1 MPRISRDGGLYMLDL
16 AEIRNAVIKGARNDV
31 KGLVEKA
38 VVEGGDVSEILKE
51 GLITAIDIVGDK
63 FEKGEYFLPEML
75 MSAMAMKEGMKVL
88 RPLLAEN
95 DVRTSGV
102 VVLGTVSGD
111 IHDIGKS
118 IIGAMLEAAGFSVID
133 LGADVDLDK
142 FAQAA
147 KQNDADLIGLSALLT
162 TTMVGMKDVVESVK
176 GAGLKV
182 KVMVGGAPVNQ
193 EFADQIGADGYAPDA
208 PSAARKARELVSG

>member
-1 MPRISRDGGLYMLDL
+1 MLDL

-38 VVEGGDVSEILKE
+38 VAEGGDVSEILKE

-193 EFADQIGADGYAPDA
+193 EFADKIGADGYAPDA

>member
-1 MPRISRDGGLYMLDL
+1 MLDL

-31 KGLVEKA
+31 EGLVEKA

-176 GAGLKV
+176 GAGLKA

-193 EFADQIGADGYAPDA
+193 EFADKIGADGYAPDA

>member
-1 MPRISRDGGLYMLDL
+1 MLDL

-176 GAGLKV
+176 GAGLKA

>member
-1 MPRISRDGGLYMLDL
+1 VPRISRDGGLYMLDL

-75 MSAMAMKEGMKVL
+75 MSTMAMKEGMKVL

-176 GAGLKV
+176 GAGLKA

>member
-1 MPRISRDGGLYMLDL
+1 MLDL

-38 VVEGGDVSEILKE
+38 VAEGGDVSEILKE
-51 GLITAIDIVGDK
+51 GLTAAIEIVGDK

-95 DVRTSGV
+95 DVRASGV

-118 IIGAMLEAAGFSVID
+118 IIGAMLEAVGFSVID

-176 GAGLKV
+176 EAGLKA

-193 EFADQIGADGYAPDA
+193 EFADQIGADGYAADA

>member
-1 MPRISRDGGLYMLDL
+1 MLDL

-176 GAGLKV
+176 GAGLKA

-193 EFADQIGADGYAPDA
+193 EFADKIGADGYAPDA

>member
-1 MPRISRDGGLYMLDL
+1 MLDL

-51 GLITAIDIVGDK
+51 GLTTAIGIVGDK

-118 IIGAMLEAAGFSVID
+118 IIGAMLEAVGFSVID

-176 GAGLKV
+176 EAGLKA
-182 KVMVGGAPVNQ
+182 KVMVGGAPVSQ
-193 EFADQIGADGYAPDA
+193 EFADQIGADGYATDA

>member
-1 MPRISRDGGLYMLDL
+1 
-16 AEIRNAVIKGARNDV
+16 
-31 KGLVEKA
+31 
-38 VVEGGDVSEILKE
+38 
-51 GLITAIDIVGDK
+51 
-63 FEKGEYFLPEML
+63 

-102 VVLGTVSGD
+102 IVLGTVSGD

-118 IIGAMLEAAGFSVID
+118 IIGAMLEAVGFSVID

-176 GAGLKV
+176 EAGLKA
-182 KVMVGGAPVNQ
+182 KVMIGGAPVSQ
-193 EFADQIGADGYAPDA
+193 EFADQIGADGYAADA

>member
-1 MPRISRDGGLYMLDL
+1 MLDL

-38 VVEGGDVSEILKE
+38 VVEGGDAPEILKE
-51 GLITAIDIVGDK
+51 GLTTAIDIVGDK

>member
-1 MPRISRDGGLYMLDL
+1 MLDL

-38 VVEGGDVSEILKE
+38 VAEGGDVSEILKE
-51 GLITAIDIVGDK
+51 GLTTAIEIVGDK

-95 DVRTSGV
+95 DVRASGV

-118 IIGAMLEAAGFSVID
+118 IIGAMLEAVGFSVID

-176 GAGLKV
+176 GAGLKA

-193 EFADQIGADGYAPDA
+193 EFADKIGADGYAPDA

>member
-1 MPRISRDGGLYMLDL
+1 MLDL

-38 VVEGGDVSEILKE
+38 VVEGRDVSEILKE
-51 GLITAIDIVGDK
+51 GLTTAIGIVGDK

-75 MSAMAMKEGMKVL
+75 MSAMAMKEGMKIL

-95 DVRTSGV
+95 DVRASGV

-118 IIGAMLEAAGFSVID
+118 IIGAMLEAVGFRIID

-176 GAGLKV
+176 EAGLKA
-182 KVMVGGAPVNQ
+182 KVMVGGAPVSQ
-193 EFADQIGADGYAPDA
+193 EFADQIGADGYATDA
-208 PSAARKARELVSG
+208 PSAARKARELVGG

>member
-1 MPRISRDGGLYMLDL
+1 MLDL

-38 VVEGGDVSEILKE
+38 IAEGGDVSEILKE
-51 GLITAIDIVGDK
+51 GLTTAIDIVGDK

-118 IIGAMLEAAGFSVID
+118 IIGAMLEAVGFSVID

-176 GAGLKV
+176 KAGLKA
-182 KVMVGGAPVNQ
+182 KVMVGGAPVSQ
-193 EFADQIGADGYAPDA
+193 EFADQIGAAGYATDA

>member
-1 MPRISRDGGLYMLDL
+1 MLDL

-95 DVRTSGV
+95 DVRISGV

-176 GAGLKV
+176 GAGLKA

>member
-1 MPRISRDGGLYMLDL
+1 MLDL

-51 GLITAIDIVGDK
+51 GLTTAIGIVGDK

-118 IIGAMLEAAGFSVID
+118 IIGAMLEAVGFSIID

-176 GAGLKV
+176 EAGLKA
-182 KVMVGGAPVNQ
+182 KVMVGGAPVSQ

>member
-1 MPRISRDGGLYMLDL
+1 MLDL

-51 GLITAIDIVGDK
+51 GLTTAIGIVGDK

-75 MSAMAMKEGMKVL
+75 MSAMAMKEGMKIL

-118 IIGAMLEAAGFSVID
+118 IIGAMLEAVGFSIID

-176 GAGLKV
+176 EAGLKA
-182 KVMVGGAPVNQ
+182 KVMVGGAPVSQ

>member
-1 MPRISRDGGLYMLDL
+1 MLDL

-38 VVEGGDVSEILKE
+38 VAEGGDVSEILKE
-51 GLITAIDIVGDK
+51 GLTTAIEIVGDK

-95 DVRTSGV
+95 DVRASGV

-118 IIGAMLEAAGFSVID
+118 IIGAMLEAVGFSVID

-182 KVMVGGAPVNQ
+182 KVIVGGAPVSQ

>member
-1 MPRISRDGGLYMLDL
+1 MLDL

-51 GLITAIDIVGDK
+51 GLTTAIGIVGDK

-118 IIGAMLEAAGFSVID
+118 IIGAMLEAVGFSVID

-176 GAGLKV
+176 EAGLKA
-182 KVMVGGAPVNQ
+182 KVMVGGAPVSQ

>member
-1 MPRISRDGGLYMLDL
+1 MLDL

>member
-1 MPRISRDGGLYMLDL
+1 MLDL

-38 VVEGGDVSEILKE
+38 VAEGGDVSEILKE
-51 GLITAIDIVGDK
+51 GLTTAIGIVGDK

-75 MSAMAMKEGMKVL
+75 MSALAMKEGMKVL

-118 IIGAMLEAAGFSVID
+118 IIGAMLEAVGFSIID

-176 GAGLKV
+176 EAGLKA
-182 KVMVGGAPVNQ
+182 KVMVGGAPVSQ
-193 EFADQIGADGYAPDA
+193 EFADQIGADGYATDA

>member
-1 MPRISRDGGLYMLDL
+1 MLDL

-38 VVEGGDVSEILKE
+38 VAEGGDVSEILKE
-51 GLITAIDIVGDK
+51 GLTTAIGIVGDK

-95 DVRTSGV
+95 DVRISGV

-176 GAGLKV
+176 GAGLKA